1 MSNEKSNV
9 KDLIREYLLDEGI
22 LREKIKNPKLEFGF
36 LISFPPGLNN
46 GHKLNV
52 FMPKNKDFIIISLG
66 TQINQNH
73 VNALNSLGEK
83 KTIFFLNLRKIFLSK
98 DVFFR
103 IDVQNNRYEISDQIF
118 LKKNNFISKNSL
130 FKGIRRVFNVAM
142 YANTILQE
150 YCMGKVSQDD
160 LDSGSNFSLYT

>member
-1 MSNEKSNV
+1 MSNEKDNV
-9 KDLIREYLLDEGI
+9 KDLIQEYLIDEGI
-22 LREKIKNPKLEFGF
+22 LREKLKNPKLEFGF

-118 LKKNNFISKNSL
+118 LKKNNFISKISV

>member
-1 MSNEKSNV
+1 MSDAKDKV
-9 KDLIREYLLDEGI
+9 KDLIQDYLLDEGI
-22 LREKIKNPKLEFGF
+22 LREKLKNPKLEFGF

-52 FMPKNKDFIIISLG
+52 FMPKGKDFIIISLG
-66 TQINQNH
+66 TQINQEH

-83 KTIFFLNLRKIFLSK
+83 KAIFFLNLRKLFLSK

-103 IDVQNNRYEISDQIF
+103 IDAQNNRYEISDQIF
-118 LKKNNFISKNSL
+118 LKQNNAISKNSL
-130 FKGIRRVFNVAM
+130 FKGIRRVFNIAM

-150 YCMGKVSQDD
+150 FCMGKVSQED

>member
-1 MSNEKSNV
+1 MSKVKINI
-9 KDLIREYLLDEGI
+9 KDLIQDYLLDEGI
-22 LREKIKNPKLEFGF
+22 LREKLKDPKLEFGY

-66 TQINQNH
+66 TQINENH
-73 VNALNSLGEK
+73 VNALNSMGEK
-83 KTIFFLNLRKIFLSK
+83 KTIFFLSLRKLFLSK

-103 IDVQNNRYEISDQIF
+103 IDIQNNRFEISDQIF
-118 LKKNNFISKNSL
+118 LKKNNTISKNSL

-142 YANTILQE
+142 YANTVLQE
-150 YCMGKVSQDD
+150 FCMGKISQDD
-160 LDSGSNFSLYT
+160 LDSGSNFAL